1 MSHLLRNKKITAMA
15 VIGLLVVAAG
25 AYAFWTAAGSGTAS
39 STVAAGGTITL
50 NGTFPSDIAPG
61 LTRTVTFQAT
71 NATSSSIKVGTVHL
85 VSVAAD
91 GAHSACVV
99 GDFTM
104 PDVVENEAVVA
115 GATAVALSTTGTL
128 TMANTALNQ
137 DACKS
142 ATLTLTLS
150 SS

>member
-1 MSHLLRNKKITAMA
+1 MSHLLRNKKITAIA